1 MPVVQEHL
9 PILRIQKR
17 TDEYERFQVA
27 IAQHCYIENAFPS
40 PEEYR
45 LACVKIVN
53 EIKGTS
59 ETHPIDNELLD
70 SFTRIH
76 GARRTSLHSGV
87 HDWLRQYFGEVRR
100 LLSGLHLEKDQ
111 DICAHLLKNNRFA
124 RRDMELRTPFLYSQA
139 IIDCICATL
148 LNTAGG
154 PARLKPFPETI
165 NRYTISLITLMMK
178 YRIAKIARS
187 ELVEAGSGG
196 STFSGGSDWDYLY
209 EDMLSSEGEM
219 GKMIDWTAIE
229 RFITAGVIKRKGC
242 RLAQRSALDLFGPI
256 DSIEDSLL
264 QSDEYPHAKQVTN
277 EQLDNE
283 QYGEEQLD
291 KKQLDEEQLDD
302 EQFDEEESDEEES
315 DEEKSDEEES
325 EEEESEEE
333 ESEDGRP
340 IYSRDTDDE

>member
-27 IAQHCYIENAFPS
+27 IAQHRYIENAFPS
-40 PEEYR
+40 PEKYR
-45 LACVKIVN
+45 LARVKIVN

-59 ETHPIDNELLD
+59 ETHPIDNKLLD

-87 HDWLRQYFGEVRR
+87 HDWLRQYFDE
-100 LLSGLHLEKDQ
+100 
-111 DICAHLLKNNRFA
+111 NNRFA

-154 PARLKPFPETI
+154 PTRLKPFPETN

-229 RFITAGVIKRKGC
+229 RFITA
-242 RLAQRSALDLFGPI
+242 
-256 DSIEDSLL
+256 
-264 QSDEYPHAKQVTN
+264 DEYPHAKQVTK

-291 KKQLDEEQLDD
+291 EEQLDD
-302 EQFDEEESDEEES
+302 EQFDKEELD
-315 DEEKSDEEES
+315 
-325 EEEESEEE
+325 EEESEEE

-340 IYSRDTDDE
+340 IYSRDTDDK